1 MTEKDL
7 IDRGTARRPSPS
19 LSPAVSVASAAS
31 APAPDAPAP
40 DASAPDASAPDT
52 SVASGDSASGTPGAA
67 PSARSLPSPSPFE
80 GAAGEPWWLP
90 GVVGSSTSGEPGWAV
105 FAREAVAAAPGD
117 VVVADRAYPGLSGF
131 APVVAPFAEAAALR
145 LRDALA
151 EDGPAVDGA
160 VGGRATDSAVGGR
173 AAAGPAADGSSAL
186 LADFRRQLTRRLSRI
201 AARTLVTELHEAR
214 RLGRLSGE
222 GSEERFRDFVRRTAR
237 RDGLALLV
245 TGYPVLARLL
255 ATACLNAGDAFAEM
269 AARLAADRHLLAPSG
284 VLGDRAG
291 SPERG
296 LGGSAGPGAL
306 AGVEAGAGDSHR
318 GGRSVMLLRFADGA
332 RLVYKPRPLAAH
344 RHFNALAEWFGS
356 LPGAPELR
364 VLRVLDRGDYG
375 WAEFVEERPCAS
387 VAETR
392 LFYRRQGALLALLHT
407 LDGTDLHHENVI
419 ACGPHPVLVDV
430 ETLFHPPLGPARST
444 DPAARALHD
453 SVHRVGLLPQLLV
466 GDTTALDMSAIG
478 GGRAASSPI
487 ETADWADTGTDR
499 MRLVRRAGRFTESA
513 NRPRLGGVAAD
524 PSAYTEALCGGFRA
538 GYTAISEHRDD
549 LVGEGGLLRLFARD
563 EVRVVPRPT
572 WTYTTLLDE
581 STHPDLMR
589 DATERHRVLSLLR
602 TPLLGVPALPGVEDE
617 EVAELW
623 CGDVPVFGTRPGGTE
638 VWSGTGRT
646 VPGPAHHRPSP
657 DGPPQDRTA
666 RDRSALDGPPQG
678 RAAPDRAADGGVEPT
693 GLARVEAKV
702 RAMDTVD
709 RQDQERIIRTAM
721 VSTSPEP
728 PHRAAPGGRSRS
740 AATAPE
746 PEQLLSAARSV
757 GDQLVS
763 LAYRHEGR
771 TNWIGLELLGERYWR
786 LTSMAADLAG
796 GYTGPALFLAQLAA
810 LTGASRYAEAAREA
824 LAPVPG
830 LLDALHGRADEL
842 GALGSGAFAGL
853 GGIAFALAEVGTLLG
868 DREVLDQAGPAVRL
882 SCAASAAEDGYGVR
896 GGAAGGLVSLL
907 AVHGAT
913 GRPEAWRGA
922 ERCAE
927 RIAAAP
933 LPGTGGFADGAA
945 GIGWALLRFAGAG
958 GDARH
963 RIAGLEALRRA
974 TAGATRLTTAGAPH
988 DTTAGALRPT
998 TTGAA
1003 GRTSAGAARGTAAGP
1018 AWCDGVAGIAL
1029 AIADSPEA
1037 LADPEL
1043 SGWLAARSGEL
1054 ADIGPLAD
1062 DSLCHGESGLLELLG
1077 HSALPAA
1084 RPAWMRRA
1092 GTLLAS
1098 ADRAGPQCGTPGRV
1112 PHPGLLT
1119 GLSGI
1124 GHGLLRAGFPDR
1136 IGSALLLRPS
1146 RTP

>member
-1 MTEKDL
+1 MAEKNL
-7 IDRGTARRPSPS
+7 IDRGTSRRPAPAAS
-19 LSPAVSVASAAS
+19 AVSVASLHNAAS
-31 APAPDAPAP
+31 
-40 DASAPDASAPDT
+40 
-52 SVASGDSASGTPGAA
+52 
-67 PSARSLPSPSPFE
+67 
-80 GAAGEPWWLP
+80 EPWWLP
-90 GVVGSSTSGEPGWAV
+90 GVVGGSTSGEPAWAA
-105 FAREAVAAAPGD
+105 FAREAVAAAPRD

-131 APVVAPFAEAAALR
+131 GPIVAPFVEAAAGR

-151 EDGPAVDGA
+151 DGEPEVDG
-160 VGGRATDSAVGGR
+160 G
-173 AAAGPAADGSSAL
+173 DGAPV
-186 LADFRRQLTRRLSRI
+186 LADFRRQLTRRLARI

-222 GSEERFRDFVRRTAR
+222 GPEERFRDFVALTAR
-237 RDGLALLV
+237 RDGLDRLV

-255 ATACLNAGDAFAEM
+255 ATACLNTASAFTELI
-269 AARLAADRHLLAPSG
+269 ARLAADRHLLAPAG
-284 VLGDRAG
+284 VFGDPDG
-291 SPERG
+291 GPGG
-296 LGGSAGPGAL
+296 LGPSAGPGAL
-306 AGVEAGAGDSHR
+306 TGVEAGAGDSHR
-318 GGRSVMLLRFADGA
+318 GGRSVMLLRFADGT

-344 RHFNALAEWFGS
+344 RHFNSLVEWFGS

-375 WAEFVEERPCAS
+375 WAEFVTERPCAS
-387 VAETR
+387 GAETR
-392 LFYRRQGALLALLHT
+392 QFYRRQGALLALLHA
-407 LDGTDLHHENVI
+407 LDGTDLHHENLI

-430 ETLFHPPLGPARST
+430 ETLFHPPLGPARSA

-487 ETADWADTGTDR
+487 ETADWAETGTDR

-513 NRPRLGGVAAD
+513 NRPRLGAETAD
-524 PSAYTEALCGGFRA
+524 PSAYTDALCDGFRA
-538 GYTAISEHRDD
+538 GYTAIHDHRD
-549 LVGEGGLLRLFARD
+549 ELLAPDGPLRRFAGD

-589 DATERHRVLSLLR
+589 DAAERHRVLSLLR
-602 TPLLGVPALPGVEDE
+602 TPVLGVPALSGVEDE
-617 EVAELW
+617 EIAELW
-623 CGDVPVFGTRPGGTE
+623 CGDVPVFATRPGSGRL
-638 VWSGTGRT
+638 WSGTGRT
-646 VPGPAHHRPSP
+646 VAV
-657 DGPPQDRTA
+657 
-666 RDRSALDGPPQG
+666 SAPEGS
-678 RAAPDRAADGGVEPT
+678 APDAVAPT
-693 GLARVEAKV
+693 GLARAEAKV

-728 PHRAAPGGRSRS
+728 PHRPGPGGRTPS

-786 LTSMAADLAG
+786 LTPMAADLAD

-810 LTGASRYAEAAREA
+810 LTGVSRYAEAAREA

-842 GALGSGAFAGL
+842 GALGSGAYAGL
-853 GGIAFALAEVGTLLG
+853 GGIAYALTEVGTLLG
-868 DREVLDQAGPAVRL
+868 DREVLDLAGPAVRL
-882 SCAASAAEDGYGVR
+882 SCAANAAEGGYGVR

-907 AVHGAT
+907 AVYRAT
-913 GRPEAWRGA
+913 GRPQAWWGA
-922 ERCAE
+922 VRCAE
-927 RIAAAP
+927 RLAAAP
-933 LPGTGGFADGAA
+933 GPGTGGFADGAA
-945 GIGWALLRFAGAG
+945 GIGWALLRLAGAG

-963 RIAGLEALRRA
+963 RSAGLHALRRA
-974 TAGATRLTTAGAPH
+974 TALTDAATDH
-988 DTTAGALRPT
+988 
-998 TTGAA
+998 
-1003 GRTSAGAARGTAAGP
+1003 GP
-1018 AWCDGVAGIAL
+1018 AWCDGVAGVAL
-1029 AIADSPEA
+1029 AIADSPDARE
-1037 LADPEL
+1037 DPEL

-1054 ADIGPLAD
+1054 AGIGPLAD

-1077 HSALPAA
+1077 HSALPALLPGVRA
-1084 RPAWMRRA
+1084 AWVRRA
-1092 GTLLAS
+1092 GTLVAA
-1098 ADRAGPQCGTPGRV
+1098 ADRAGPLCGTPGHV

-1136 IGSALLLRPS
+1136 IGSALLLDPS
-1146 RTP
+1146 RAP

>member
-7 IDRGTARRPSPS
+7 IDRGPSRRPAAAVPFASAPVAPVAPGAS
-19 LSPAVSVASAAS
+19 APAVSAESAPAVPVGSSPAVSVESAPVVPVGSAPAVSTGSSPAAPVGSGPVVSGAS
-31 APAPDAPAP
+31 APVVPVGSAPAVP
-40 DASAPDASAPDT
+40 LGSSPTAPVA
-52 SVASGDSASGTPGAA
+52 SVAALFSTV
-67 PSARSLPSPSPFE
+67 
-80 GAAGEPWWLP
+80 GEPWWLP
-90 GVVGSSTSGEPGWAV
+90 GVVGGGPSGEPGWAV
-105 FAREAVAAAPGD
+105 FAREAVASAPRD
-117 VVVADRAYPGLSGF
+117 VEVADRAYPGLSGF
-131 APVVAPFAEAAALR
+131 GPIVAPFVEASARR
-145 LRDALA
+145 LQDA
-151 EDGPAVDGA
+151 PA
-160 VGGRATDSAVGGR
+160 VGGSA
-173 AAAGPAADGSSAL
+173 AEGPTGDGSAL

-222 GSEERFRDFVRRTAR
+222 GAKERFRDFVRRTAR

-291 SPERG
+291 SPEGGR
-296 LGGSAGPGAL
+296 GGSTGPGAL
-306 AGVEAGAGDSHR
+306 TGVEAGAGDSHR
-318 GGRSVMLLRFADGA
+318 GGRSVMLLRFADGT

-356 LPGAPELR
+356 LSGAPELR
-364 VLRVLDRGDYG
+364 VLRVLDRGEYG
-375 WAEFVEERPCAS
+375 WAEYVEERPCATA
-387 VAETR
+387 AETR

-407 LDGTDLHHENVI
+407 LDGTDLHHENLI

-430 ETLFHPPLGPARST
+430 ETLFHPPLGPARSS

-487 ETADWADTGTDR
+487 ETADWADAGTDR
-499 MRLVRRAGRFTESA
+499 MRLVRRAGLFTESA
-513 NRPRLGGVAAD
+513 NRPRMGGVAAD
-524 PSAYTEALCGGFRA
+524 PSAFTEALCGGFRA
-538 GYTAISEHRDD
+538 GYTAISEHRDELLGSD
-549 LVGEGGLLRLFARD
+549 GLLRLFARD

-589 DATERHRVLSLLR
+589 DAAERHQVLSLLR

-623 CGDVPVFGTRPGGTE
+623 CGDVPVFGTRPGSTE
-638 VWSGTGRT
+638 LWSGTGRT
-646 VPGPAHHRPSP
+646 VPGQP
-657 DGPPQDRTA
+657 DGETA
-666 RDRSALDGPPQG
+666 G
-678 RAAPDRAADGGVEPT
+678 PT

-709 RQDQERIIRTAM
+709 RQDQERIIRAAM

-728 PHRAAPGGRSRS
+728 PHRSAPGGRSRS

-763 LAYRHEGR
+763 LAYRHERR

-786 LTSMAADLAG
+786 LTPMAADLAG

-824 LAPVPG
+824 LTPIPG
-830 LLDALHGRADEL
+830 LLDTLHGRADEL

-853 GGIAFALAEVGTLLG
+853 GGIAYALTEVGTLLG

-907 AVHGAT
+907 AVHRAT

-933 LPGTGGFADGAA
+933 LPDAAGFADGAA

-963 RIAGLEALRRA
+963 RSTGLAALRRA
-974 TAGATRLTTAGAPH
+974 TAGANRATAVGTAPE
-988 DTTAGALRPT
+988 P
-998 TTGAA
+998 
-1003 GRTSAGAARGTAAGP
+1003 AARAATGP

-1029 AIADSPEA
+1029 AIADSPDA
-1037 LADPEL
+1037 LVDPEL
-1043 SGWLAARSGEL
+1043 SGWLAARSAEL
-1054 ADIGPLAD
+1054 AGIGPLAD

-1077 HSALPAA
+1077 HRALPAA

-1146 RTP
+1146 GAP

>member
-1 MTEKDL
+1 
-7 IDRGTARRPSPS
+7 
-19 LSPAVSVASAAS
+19 
-31 APAPDAPAP
+31 
-40 DASAPDASAPDT
+40 
-52 SVASGDSASGTPGAA
+52 
-67 PSARSLPSPSPFE
+67 
-80 GAAGEPWWLP
+80 
-90 GVVGSSTSGEPGWAV
+90 
-105 FAREAVAAAPGD
+105 
-117 VVVADRAYPGLSGF
+117 
-131 APVVAPFAEAAALR
+131 
-145 LRDALA
+145 
-151 EDGPAVDGA
+151 DGPAVCG
-160 VGGRATDSAVGGR
+160 SAPV
-173 AAAGPAADGSSAL
+173 
-186 LADFRRQLTRRLSRI
+186 LADFRRQLTRRLSRL

-214 RLGRLSGE
+214 LLGRLSGE
-222 GSEERFRDFVRRTAR
+222 SPEERFRDFVTLTAR
-237 RDGLALLV
+237 RDGLAHV
-245 TGYPVLARLL
+245 ITGYPVLARLL

-269 AARLAADRHLLAPSG
+269 AARLSADRRLLAPAG

-291 SPERG
+291 SPDG
-296 LGGSAGPGAL
+296 VPGASLGPGAL
-306 AGVEAGAGDSHR
+306 TGVEAGAGDSHR
-318 GGRSVMLLRFADGA
+318 GGRSVMLLRFADGT

-344 RHFNALAEWFGS
+344 RHFNTLADWFGS

-375 WAEFVEERPCAS
+375 WVEFVEERPCAT

-392 LFYRRQGALLALLHT
+392 EFYRRQGALLALLHT
-407 LDGTDLHHENVI
+407 LDGTDLHHENLI

-430 ETLFHPPLGPARST
+430 ETLFHPPLGPARSA

-466 GDTTALDMSAIG
+466 GETTALDMSAIG

-487 ETADWADTGTDR
+487 ETADWADAGTDR

-538 GYTAISEHRDD
+538 GYTAIHENRSELLGGD
-549 LVGEGGLLRLFARD
+549 GLLRLFAQD

-589 DATERHRVLSLLR
+589 DATERNRVLSLLR
-602 TPLLGVPALPGVEDE
+602 TPLLGVPALPGLEDE
-617 EVAELW
+617 EIAELW
-623 CGDVPVFGTRPGGTE
+623 CGDVPVFCTRPGGTE
-638 VWSGTGRT
+638 LWSGTGRT
-646 VPGPAHHRPSP
+646 VP
-657 DGPPQDRTA
+657 
-666 RDRSALDGPPQG
+666 
-678 RAAPDRAADGGVEPT
+678 APDAAEPGDDTSGHPHDAVVPT

-702 RAMDTVD
+702 RAMDSVD
-709 RQDQERIIRTAM
+709 RQDQERIIRAAM

-728 PHRAAPGGRSRS
+728 PHRAGPGGRARS

-763 LAYRHEGR
+763 LAFRHEGR

-786 LTSMAADLAG
+786 LTPMAADLAG

-810 LTGASRYAEAAREA
+810 LTGAARYAEAAREA
-824 LAPVPG
+824 LTPVPG
-830 LLDALHGRADEL
+830 LLDALHGQADDL
-842 GALGSGAFAGL
+842 GSLGSGAFAGL
-853 GGIAFALAEVGTLLG
+853 GGIAYALTEVGTLLG
-868 DREVLDQAGPAVRL
+868 DREVLDLAGPAVRL

-907 AVHGAT
+907 AVYRAT

-922 ERCAE
+922 THCAE

-933 LPGTGGFADGAA
+933 LPRSGGFADGAA
-945 GIGWALLRFAGAG
+945 GIGWALLRFVGAG

-963 RIAGLEALRRA
+963 RSAGLRALRRA
-974 TAGATRLTTAGAPH
+974 TAGAAGGMP
-988 DTTAGALRPT
+988 
-998 TTGAA
+998 
-1003 GRTSAGAARGTAAGP
+1003 AGAAHETAFEATARTAVAAATGP
-1018 AWCDGVAGIAL
+1018 AWCGGIAGIAL
-1029 AIADSPEA
+1029 AIADSHDA

-1043 SGWLAARSGEL
+1043 AGWLAARSGEL
-1054 ADIGPLAD
+1054 AGIGPLAD

-1084 RPAWMRRA
+1084 RPAWVRRA
-1092 GTLLAS
+1092 GTLLAA

-1146 RTP
+1146 RAP

>member
-1 MTEKDL
+1 MAEKDL
-7 IDRGTARRPSPS
+7 IDRGTARRPA
-19 LSPAVSVASAAS
+19 PAVSVVS
-31 APAPDAPAP
+31 APA
-40 DASAPDASAPDT
+40 SSGT
-52 SVASGDSASGTPGAA
+52 SGTPGTPGTPVASGTPGTSGTSGTSGTAA
-67 PSARSLPSPSPFE
+67 IVAFG

-90 GVVGSSTSGEPGWAV
+90 GVVGGSDSGEPGWAV
-105 FAREAVAAAPGD
+105 FAREAVASAPRD

-131 APVVAPFAEAAALR
+131 GPVVAPFVEAATRR

-151 EDGPAVDGA
+151 DDGPAVNGT
-160 VGGRATDSAVGGR
+160 VGGRATDGS
-173 AAAGPAADGSSAL
+173 AADGSSAV

-201 AARTLVTELHEAR
+201 AGRTLVTELHEAR
-214 RLGRLSGE
+214 RLGRLRGE

-291 SPERG
+291 SPESG
-296 LGGSAGPGAL
+296 LGGNAGPGAL
-306 AGVEAGAGDSHR
+306 TGVEAGAGDSHR

-344 RHFNALAEWFGS
+344 RHFNTLAEWFGS

-375 WAEFVEERPCAS
+375 WAEFVEERPCSSA
-387 VAETR
+387 AETR
-392 LFYRRQGALLALLHT
+392 QFYRRQGALLALLHT
-407 LDGTDLHHENVI
+407 LDGTDLHHENLI

-487 ETADWADTGTDR
+487 ETADWAEAGTDR

-513 NRPRLGGVAAD
+513 NRPRLGGVAAA
-524 PSAYTEALCGGFRA
+524 PSAYTDALCGGFRA
-538 GYTAISEHRDD
+538 GYTAISDHRAE
-549 LVGEGGLLRLFARD
+549 LLGEDGLLRLFARD

-589 DATERHRVLSLLR
+589 DATERHQVLSLLR

-623 CGDVPVFGTRPGGTE
+623 CGDVPVFGTRPGSTE
-638 VWSGTGRT
+638 LWSGTGRT
-646 VPGPAHHRPSP
+646 VPGTAPDRPSY
-657 DGPPQDRTA
+657 DTA
-666 RDRSALDGPPQG
+666 RDRSPHDL
-678 RAAPDRAADGGVEPT
+678 AAGDAVGPT

-709 RQDQERIIRTAM
+709 RQDQERIIRAAM

-728 PHRAAPGGRSRS
+728 PHRAGPGGRSRS

-763 LAYRHEGR
+763 LAYRHESR

-786 LTSMAADLAG
+786 LTPMAADLAG

-842 GALGSGAFAGL
+842 GSLGSGAFAGL
-853 GGIAFALAEVGTLLG
+853 GGIAYALTEVGTLLG
-868 DREVLDQAGPAVRL
+868 DRDVLDLAGPAVRL

-907 AVHGAT
+907 AVHRAT

-922 ERCAE
+922 ERCPE

-933 LPGTGGFADGAA
+933 LPGSGA
-945 GIGWALLRFAGAG
+945 
-958 GDARH
+958 
-963 RIAGLEALRRA
+963 
-974 TAGATRLTTAGAPH
+974 
-988 DTTAGALRPT
+988 
-998 TTGAA
+998 
-1003 GRTSAGAARGTAAGP
+1003 
-1018 AWCDGVAGIAL
+1018 V
-1029 AIADSPEA
+1029 
-1037 LADPEL
+1037 
-1043 SGWLAARSGEL
+1043 
-1054 ADIGPLAD
+1054 
-1062 DSLCHGESGLLELLG
+1062 
-1077 HSALPAA
+1077 
-1084 RPAWMRRA
+1084 
-1092 GTLLAS
+1092 
-1098 ADRAGPQCGTPGRV
+1098 
-1112 PHPGLLT
+1112 
-1119 GLSGI
+1119 
-1124 GHGLLRAGFPDR
+1124 
-1136 IGSALLLRPS
+1136 
-1146 RTP
+1146 

>member
-1 MTEKDL
+1 M
-7 IDRGTARRPSPS
+7 
-19 LSPAVSVASAAS
+19 
-31 APAPDAPAP
+31 
-40 DASAPDASAPDT
+40 
-52 SVASGDSASGTPGAA
+52 
-67 PSARSLPSPSPFE
+67 
-80 GAAGEPWWLP
+80 
-90 GVVGSSTSGEPGWAV
+90 
-105 FAREAVAAAPGD
+105 
-117 VVVADRAYPGLSGF
+117 
-131 APVVAPFAEAAALR
+131 
-145 LRDALA
+145 
-151 EDGPAVDGA
+151 
-160 VGGRATDSAVGGR
+160 
-173 AAAGPAADGSSAL
+173 
-186 LADFRRQLTRRLSRI
+186 
-201 AARTLVTELHEAR
+201 
-214 RLGRLSGE
+214 
-222 GSEERFRDFVRRTAR
+222 
-237 RDGLALLV
+237 
-245 TGYPVLARLL
+245 
-255 ATACLNAGDAFAEM
+255 
-269 AARLAADRHLLAPSG
+269 
-284 VLGDRAG
+284 
-291 SPERG
+291 
-296 LGGSAGPGAL
+296 
-306 AGVEAGAGDSHR
+306 
-318 GGRSVMLLRFADGA
+318 
-332 RLVYKPRPLAAH
+332 
-344 RHFNALAEWFGS
+344 
-356 LPGAPELR
+356 
-364 VLRVLDRGDYG
+364 DRGDYG
-375 WAEFVEERPCAS
+375 WAEFVEERPCSTA
-387 VAETR
+387 AETR
-392 LFYRRQGALLALLHT
+392 QFYRRQGALLALLHT
-407 LDGTDLHHENVI
+407 LDGTDLHHENLI

-430 ETLFHPPLGPARST
+430 ETLFHPPLGPARSS

-487 ETADWADTGTDR
+487 ETADWAEAGTDR

-513 NRPRLGGVAAD
+513 NRPRLGGVAAA
-524 PSAYTEALCGGFRA
+524 PSAYTDALCGGFRA
-538 GYTAISEHRDD
+538 GYTAISDHRAE
-549 LVGEGGLLRLFARD
+549 LLGEEGLLRLFARD

-589 DATERHRVLSLLR
+589 DATERHQVLSLLR

-617 EVAELW
+617 EIAELW
-623 CGDVPVFGTRPGGTE
+623 CGDVPVFGTRPGSTE
-638 VWSGTGRT
+638 LWSGTGRT
-646 VPGPAHHRPSP
+646 VLGPAPDRPSY
-657 DGPPQDRTA
+657 DTA
-666 RDRSALDGPPQG
+666 RDRSSH
-678 RAAPDRAADGGVEPT
+678 DRAAHDLAAGDAVGPT

-709 RQDQERIIRTAM
+709 RQDQERIIRAAM

-728 PHRAAPGGRSRS
+728 PHRAGPGGRSRS

-763 LAYRHEGR
+763 LAYRHERR

-786 LTSMAADLAG
+786 LTPMAADLAG

-824 LAPVPG
+824 LTPVPG

-842 GALGSGAFAGL
+842 GSLGSGAFAGL
-853 GGIAFALAEVGTLLG
+853 GGIAYALTEVGTLLG
-868 DREVLDQAGPAVRL
+868 DREVLDLAGPAVRL

-907 AVHGAT
+907 AVHRAT

-933 LPGTGGFADGAA
+933 LPASRGFADGAA

-963 RIAGLEALRRA
+963 RSAGLEALRRA
-974 TAGATRLTTAGAPH
+974 TAGVAHAAAATTGAPYGTIAATTGAPYGTIATTTGAPYEATAGAPH
-988 DTTAGALRPT
+988 GTPDGATAGATRET
-998 TTGAA
+998 AA
-1003 GRTSAGAARGTAAGP
+1003 GAAAGP
-1018 AWCDGVAGIAL
+1018 AWCGGVAGIAL
-1029 AIADSPEA
+1029 AVADSPDA

-1054 ADIGPLAD
+1054 AGIGPLAD

-1146 RTP
+1146 RVPLTEPRLP

>member
-1 MTEKDL
+1 MAEKDL
-7 IDRGTARRPSPS
+7 IDRGTTRRPA
-19 LSPAVSVASAAS
+19 PAVSVVSAPSSSSSSSAPPASSPASSVTPASSPVTPAAS
-31 APAPDAPAP
+31 
-40 DASAPDASAPDT
+40 
-52 SVASGDSASGTPGAA
+52 SVTPVVSGTATVAFG
-67 PSARSLPSPSPFE
+67 

-90 GVVGSSTSGEPGWAV
+90 GVVGGSASGEPGWAV
-105 FAREAVAAAPGD
+105 FAREAVASAPCD

-131 APVVAPFAEAAALR
+131 GPVVAPFVEAATRR
-145 LRDALA
+145 LRDALT
-151 EDGPAVDGA
+151 ED
-160 VGGRATDSAVGGR
+160 
-173 AAAGPAADGSSAL
+173 GPAADGSSAV

-201 AARTLVTELHEAR
+201 AGRTLVTELHEAR
-214 RLGRLSGE
+214 RLGRLRGE
-222 GSEERFRDFVRRTAR
+222 GPEERFRDFVRRTAR

-291 SPERG
+291 SPEGG
-296 LGGSAGPGAL
+296 LGGNAGPGAL
-306 AGVEAGAGDSHR
+306 TGVEAGAGDSHR

-332 RLVYKPRPLAAH
+332 RLVYKPRPIAAH
-344 RHFNALAEWFGS
+344 RHFNVLAEWFGS
-356 LPGAPELR
+356 LPGAPGLR

-375 WAEFVEERPCAS
+375 WAEFVEERPCSTA
-387 VAETR
+387 AETR
-392 LFYRRQGALLALLHT
+392 QFYRRQGALLALLHT
-407 LDGTDLHHENVI
+407 LDGTDLHHENLI

-487 ETADWADTGTDR
+487 ETADWAEAGTDR

-513 NRPRLGGVAAD
+513 NRPRLGGVAAA
-524 PSAYTEALCGGFRA
+524 PSAYTDALCGGFRA
-538 GYTAISEHRDD
+538 GYTAISDHRAELLGQD
-549 LVGEGGLLRLFARD
+549 GLLRLFARD

-581 STHPDLMR
+581 STHPDLLR
-589 DATERHRVLSLLR
+589 DATERHQVLSLLR

-623 CGDVPVFGTRPGGTE
+623 CGDVPVFGTRPGSTE
-638 VWSGTGRT
+638 LWSGTGRT
-646 VPGPAHHRPSP
+646 VPAS
-657 DGPPQDRTA
+657 RTA
-666 RDRSALDGPPQG
+666 PG
-678 RAAPDRAADGGVEPT
+678 PDRDPAAGDADGPT

-709 RQDQERIIRTAM
+709 RQDQERIIRAAM

-763 LAYRHEGR
+763 LAYRHESR

-786 LTSMAADLAG
+786 LTPMAADLAG

-842 GALGSGAFAGL
+842 GSLGSGAFAGL
-853 GGIAFALAEVGTLLG
+853 GGIAYALAEVGTLLG
-868 DREVLDQAGPAVRL
+868 DREVLDLAGPAVRL

-907 AVHGAT
+907 AVHRAT

-933 LPGTGGFADGAA
+933 LPDSGGFADGAA

-958 GDARH
+958 GGARH
-963 RIAGLEALRRA
+963 RSAGLEALRRA
-974 TAGATRLTTAGAPH
+974 TAGAAHVTATTAAGAPDEATAGAPYGA
-988 DTTAGALRPT
+988 TRETAAGA
-998 TTGAA
+998 
-1003 GRTSAGAARGTAAGP
+1003 AAGP
-1018 AWCDGVAGIAL
+1018 AWCGGVAGIAL
-1029 AIADSPEA
+1029 AVADSPDA

-1054 ADIGPLAD
+1054 AGIGPLAD
-1062 DSLCHGESGLLELLG
+1062 DSLCHGEAGLLELLG
-1077 HSALPAA
+1077 HGALPAA
-1084 RPAWMRRA
+1084 RPAWLRRA

-1136 IGSALLLRPS
+1136 IGSALLLRSS
-1146 RTP
+1146 RLPDEPRLS

>member
-1 MTEKDL
+1 MAEKDL
-7 IDRGTARRPSPS
+7 IGRGASRRP
-19 LSPAVSVASAAS
+19 SPAVSVEPVPAASVAPTPAAAVESAPAACVETVSAAS
-31 APAPDAPAP
+31 VVSAPAA
-40 DASAPDASAPDT
+40 
-52 SVASGDSASGTPGAA
+52 SVASVAFRD
-67 PSARSLPSPSPFE
+67 
-80 GAAGEPWWLP
+80 AAGAPWWLP
-90 GVVGSSTSGEPGWAV
+90 GVVGGSPAGEPGWAV
-105 FAREAVAAAPGD
+105 FAREAVSSAPRD
-117 VVVADRAYPGLSGF
+117 VVVPDRAYPGLSGF
-131 APVVAPFAEAAALR
+131 GPVVAPFVEAAVRR

-151 EDGPAVDGA
+151 KDGPAA
-160 VGGRATDSAVGGR
+160 GGPVNGGPVNGSGNGSGNGR
-173 AAAGPAADGSSAL
+173 AAGPAADSPAADGSSPL
-186 LADFRRQLTRRLSRI
+186 LADFRRQLTHRLSRI

-214 RLGRLSGE
+214 RRGRLSGE

-237 RDGLALLV
+237 RNGLALLV

-269 AARLAADRHLLAPSG
+269 AARLAADRHLLTPSG

-291 SPERG
+291 SPEGGR
-296 LGGSAGPGAL
+296 GGSAGPGAL
-306 AGVEAGAGDSHR
+306 TGVEAGAGDSHR
-318 GGRSVMLLRFADGA
+318 GGRSVMLLRFADGT

-356 LPGAPELR
+356 LSGTPQLR
-364 VLRVLDRGDYG
+364 VLRVLDRGEYG
-375 WAEFVEERPCAS
+375 WTEFVEERPCAS
-387 VAETR
+387 AAETR
-392 LFYRRQGALLALLHT
+392 QFYRRQGALLALLHT
-407 LDGTDLHHENVI
+407 LDGTDLHHENLI

-430 ETLFHPPLGPARST
+430 ETLFHPPLGPARSA

-487 ETADWADTGTDR
+487 ETADWADAGTDR

-524 PSAYTEALCGGFRA
+524 PSAYTEVLCGGFRA
-538 GYTAISEHRDD
+538 GYTAISKHRAE
-549 LVGEGGLLRLFARD
+549 LLGGYGLLRLFARD

-589 DATERHRVLSLLR
+589 DATERHQVLSLLR
-602 TPLLGVPALPGVEDE
+602 TPLLGMPALPGVEDE

-623 CGDVPVFGTRPGGTE
+623 RGDVPVFGTRPGGTE
-638 VWSGTGRT
+638 LWSGTGVT
-646 VPGPAHHRPSP
+646 VPGQPGG
-657 DGPPQDRTA
+657 GPV
-666 RDRSALDGPPQG
+666 G
-678 RAAPDRAADGGVEPT
+678 PT

-709 RQDQERIIRTAM
+709 RQDQERIIRAAM

-763 LAYRHEGR
+763 LAYRHERR

-786 LTSMAADLAG
+786 LTPMAADLAG

-830 LLDALHGRADEL
+830 LLDALHGRVDEL
-842 GALGSGAFAGL
+842 GSLGSGAFAGL
-853 GGIAFALAEVGTLLG
+853 GGVAYALTEVGTLLG

-882 SCAASAAEDGYGVR
+882 SSAASAAEDGYGVR

-907 AVHGAT
+907 AVHRAT

-927 RIAAAP
+927 RITAAP
-933 LPGTGGFADGAA
+933 LPDAGGFADGAA

-963 RIAGLEALRRA
+963 RGAGLDALRRA
-974 TAGATRLTTAGAPH
+974 TAGANRVTTAGAPH
-988 DTTAGALRPT
+988 GATAGPVRGTA
-998 TTGAA
+998 TGAA
-1003 GRTSAGAARGTAAGP
+1003 AGAAAGPSAGP

-1029 AIADSPEA
+1029 AIADSPDA

-1043 SGWLAARSGEL
+1043 SGWLAAHSGEL
-1054 ADIGPLAD
+1054 AGIGPLAD

-1084 RPAWMRRA
+1084 RPAWVRRA

-1136 IGSALLLRPS
+1136 IGSALLLRLS
-1146 RTP
+1146 GTP

>member
-1 MTEKDL
+1 MAEKNL
-7 IDRGTARRPSPS
+7 IDRGTNRLPAPGDTSPVLDPLAPFAR
-19 LSPAVSVASAAS
+19 AAS
-31 APAPDAPAP
+31 
-40 DASAPDASAPDT
+40 
-52 SVASGDSASGTPGAA
+52 
-67 PSARSLPSPSPFE
+67 
-80 GAAGEPWWLP
+80 EPWWLP
-90 GVVGSSTSGEPGWAV
+90 GVVGGSTSGEPAWAA
-105 FAREAVAAAPGD
+105 FAREAVAAAPRD

-131 APVVAPFAEAAALR
+131 RPIVAPFVEAAEGR
-145 LRDALA
+145 LREALA
-151 EDGPAVDGA
+151 DAGA
-160 VGGRATDSAVGGR
+160 GVEGLVADGR
-173 AAAGPAADGSSAL
+173 AAGSPAADGPAADGPAADGPSPL
-186 LADFRRQLTRRLSRI
+186 LADFRRQLTRRLARI

-214 RLGRLSGE
+214 RLGRLSGA
-222 GSEERFRDFVRRTAR
+222 GPEERFRDFVALTAR
-237 RDGLALLV
+237 RDGLDRIV

-255 ATACLNAGDAFAEM
+255 ATACLNTADAFAELV
-269 AARLAADRHLLAPSG
+269 ARLAADRHLLAPAG
-284 VLGDRAG
+284 VFGDR
-291 SPERG
+291 
-296 LGGSAGPGAL
+296 GGCPDGALRTYAGPGAL

-318 GGRSVMLLRFADGA
+318 GGRSVMLLRFTDGM

-344 RHFNALAEWFGS
+344 RHFNSLVEWFGS
-356 LPGAPELR
+356 LPDAPDLR
-364 VLRVLDRGDYG
+364 VLRVLDRGEYG

-387 VAETR
+387 EAETR
-392 LFYRRQGALLALLHT
+392 QFYRRQGALLALLHV
-407 LDGTDLHHENVI
+407 LDGTDLHHENLI

-430 ETLFHPPLGPARST
+430 ETLFHPPLGPARSA

-487 ETADWADTGTDR
+487 ETADWAEAGTDR

-513 NRPRLGGVAAD
+513 NRPRLGTEAAD
-524 PSAYTEALCGGFRA
+524 PSTYTEALCDGFRA
-538 GYTAISEHRDD
+538 GYTAIHDHRD
-549 LVGEGGLLRLFARD
+549 ELLSPDGPLRRFAGD

-602 TPLLGVPALPGVEDE
+602 TPLLGVPALSGVEDE
-617 EVAELW
+617 EIAELW
-623 CGDVPVFGTRPGGTE
+623 CGDVPVFATRPDSAE
-638 VWSGTGRT
+638 LWSGTGRT
-646 VPGPAHHRPSP
+646 VPGPEP
-657 DGPPQDRTA
+657 DG
-666 RDRSALDGPPQG
+666 SASG
-678 RAAPDRAADGGVEPT
+678 ADAPT

-721 VSTSPEP
+721 VSTSPRP
-728 PHRAAPGGRSRS
+728 PHRPGPGGRAPS

-786 LTSMAADLAG
+786 LTPMAADLAG

-810 LTGASRYAEAAREA
+810 LTDVSRYAEAAREA

-842 GALGSGAFAGL
+842 GALGSGAYAGL
-853 GGIAFALAEVGTLLG
+853 GGIAYALTEVGTLLG
-868 DREVLDQAGPAVRL
+868 DPEVLDLAGPAVRL
-882 SCAASAAEDGYGVR
+882 SCAANAAEDGYGVR

-907 AVHGAT
+907 AVYHAT
-913 GRPEAWRGA
+913 GRPQAWWGA
-922 ERCAE
+922 VRCAD
-927 RIAAAP
+927 RLAAAP
-933 LPGTGGFADGAA
+933 APDTGGFADGAA
-945 GIGWALLRFAGAG
+945 GIGWAMLRLAGAG

-963 RIAGLEALRRA
+963 RSAGLAALRRA
-974 TAGATRLTTAGAPH
+974 TALTDAATVH
-988 DTTAGALRPT
+988 
-998 TTGAA
+998 
-1003 GRTSAGAARGTAAGP
+1003 GP
-1018 AWCDGVAGIAL
+1018 AWCEGAAGVAL
-1029 AIADSPEA
+1029 AIADSPAARE
-1037 LADPEL
+1037 DPEL
-1043 SGWLAARSGEL
+1043 SGWLTARSAEL
-1054 ADIGPLAD
+1054 ADIAPLAD
-1062 DSLCHGESGLLELLG
+1062 DSLCHGESSLLELLA
-1077 HSALPAA
+1077 HSALPALLPDVRA
-1084 RPAWMRRA
+1084 AWVRRA

-1098 ADRAGPQCGTPGRV
+1098 ADRAGPRCGTPGGV

-1136 IGSALLLRPS
+1136 IGSALLLDPS
-1146 RTP
+1146 RAP

>member
-1 MTEKDL
+1 MAEKDL
-7 IDRGTARRPSPS
+7 IDRGTTRRPA
-19 LSPAVSVASAAS
+19 PAVSVVS
-31 APAPDAPAP
+31 APGSSSITPVTP
-40 DASAPDASAPDT
+40 
-52 SVASGDSASGTPGAA
+52 VASGTAA
-67 PSARSLPSPSPFE
+67 TVAFG

-90 GVVGSSTSGEPGWAV
+90 GVVGGSASGEPGWAV
-105 FAREAVAAAPGD
+105 FAREAVASAPPD

-131 APVVAPFAEAAALR
+131 GPVVAPFVEAATRR

-151 EDGPAVDGA
+151 EDGPAVDGS
-160 VGGRATDSAVGGR
+160 VGGRATD
-173 AAAGPAADGSSAL
+173 GPAADGSSAV

-201 AARTLVTELHEAR
+201 AGRTLVTELHEAR
-214 RLGRLSGE
+214 RLGRLRGE
-222 GSEERFRDFVRRTAR
+222 GPEERFRDFVRRTAR

-291 SPERG
+291 SPEGG
-296 LGGSAGPGAL
+296 LGGNAGPGAL
-306 AGVEAGAGDSHR
+306 TGVEAGAGDSHR

-344 RHFNALAEWFGS
+344 RHFNTLAEWFGS

-375 WAEFVEERPCAS
+375 WAEFVEERPCSTA
-387 VAETR
+387 AETR
-392 LFYRRQGALLALLHT
+392 QFYRRQGALLALLHT
-407 LDGTDLHHENVI
+407 LDGTDLHHENLI

-487 ETADWADTGTDR
+487 ETADWAEAGTDR

-513 NRPRLGGVAAD
+513 NRPRLGGVAAA
-524 PSAYTEALCGGFRA
+524 PSAYTDALCGGFRA
-538 GYTAISEHRDD
+538 GYTAISDHRAE
-549 LVGEGGLLRLFARD
+549 LLGEDGLLRLFARD

-589 DATERHRVLSLLR
+589 DATERHQVLSLLR

-623 CGDVPVFGTRPGGTE
+623 CGDVPVFGTRPGSTE
-638 VWSGTGRT
+638 LWSGTGRT
-646 VPGPAHHRPSP
+646 VPGPAPEGPSY
-657 DGPPQDRTA
+657 DTA
-666 RDRSALDGPPQG
+666 RDRSPH
-678 RAAPDRAADGGVEPT
+678 DRPAHDLAAADAAAGPT

-709 RQDQERIIRTAM
+709 RQDQERIIRAAM

-728 PHRAAPGGRSRS
+728 PHRAGPGGRSRS

-763 LAYRHEGR
+763 LAYRHESR

-786 LTSMAADLAG
+786 LTPMAADLAG

-842 GALGSGAFAGL
+842 GSLGSGAFAGL
-853 GGIAFALAEVGTLLG
+853 GGIAYALTEVGTLLG
-868 DREVLDQAGPAVRL
+868 DREVLDLAGPAVRL

-907 AVHGAT
+907 AVHRAT

-933 LPGTGGFADGAA
+933 LPGSGGFADGAA

-963 RIAGLEALRRA
+963 RSAGLEALRRA
-974 TAGATRLTTAGAPH
+974 TAGAAHATTAATAGAPHGTTAGAPH
-988 DTTAGALRPT
+988 GAYGTTAGAPDGAIAGT
-998 TTGAA
+998 TRGTAA
-1003 GRTSAGAARGTAAGP
+1003 GAAAGP
-1018 AWCDGVAGIAL
+1018 AWCGGVAGIAL
-1029 AIADSPEA
+1029 AVADSPDA

-1054 ADIGPLAD
+1054 AGIGPLAD

-1077 HSALPAA
+1077 HGALPAA

-1136 IGSALLLRPS
+1136 IGSALLLRSS
-1146 RTP
+1146 RLP